1 MTDWQ
6 EKRKYK
12 RAFIKLMVEY
22 RGKNLWQMVEA
33 KDISA
38 GGIFILTNKV
48 EPPQTKVEV
57 IFELGKD
64 ARKKTIRAEG
74 VVAWNRSVAITDEKG
89 ETQPAGMGIMFTK
102 IYPFISQE
110 VINDL
115 INKMEDSPHKDK
127 VK

>member
-1 MTDWQ
+1 MISWQ

-38 GGIFILTNKV
+38 DGMFIVAEKT
-48 EPPQTKVEV
+48 EPPLTTVDLM
-57 IFELGKD
+57 FELEKD
-64 ARKKTIRAEG
+64 NLKKNIVAEG
-74 VVAWNRSVAITDEKG
+74 VVAWNRPAAITDEKG

-102 IYPFISQE
+102 IFS
-110 VINDL
+110 VTAKDL
-115 INKMEDSPHKDK
+115 IKSALT
-127 VK
+127 